1 MRRVDKIPF
10 GNQNFD
16 YQPNKDQINIGC
28 QKFWCGKFGHE
39 PNIPWESGRIWRVSD
54 RPTPGRRSRDLG
66 EAGRSYWKLEGRRRL
81 VGGDQLR
88 TAMAAVY
95 RGLENAPSAVR
106 GRGGAAGGRR
116 TAGAGRWRQ

>member
-1 MRRVDKIPF
+1 MCVELTRFLLATKILT
-10 GNQNFD
+10 
-16 YQPNKDQINIGC
+16 
-28 QKFWCGKFGHE
+28 
-39 PNIPWESGRIWRVSD
+39 WESGRIWRVSD